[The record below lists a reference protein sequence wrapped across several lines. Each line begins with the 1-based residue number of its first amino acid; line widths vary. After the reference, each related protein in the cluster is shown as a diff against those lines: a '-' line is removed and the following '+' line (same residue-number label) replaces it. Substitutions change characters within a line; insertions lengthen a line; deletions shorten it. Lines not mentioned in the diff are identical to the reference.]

1 LSNRAPGGRCRLWNE
16 NDMGHDRDGNA
27 EEKEPLT
34 RNDSST
40 TPSVRHSQDSLTSI
54 STTSLVLEQLNAMP
68 AQTTGGALGKPTH
81 EFEYRDNEDDIEAS
95 RYIPPGKPLSK
106 GTKRLMW
113 LVVVIAIAGWTLALV
128 SFLLNGTYKHSSKLA
143 YDHETPQKSTGRKV
157 TLDQI
162 MSGQWYPH
170 RQEISWIPGADGED
184 GLLLEKN
191 QAGKDY
197 LVVEDVRSRRGDA
210 NAMVSKS
217 LMRSGVFEVN
227 GKQVYPEMVWPSSDL
242 NSVLVVSDVQRNWR
256 HSFTGLYWIFD
267 VDKQE
272 GQPLDPLH
280 PTDRIQLASW
290 SPTSDKV
297 VFTRDNNMF
306 IRSVL
311 SGEVKQITT
320 DGGEQLFYGAPDWVY
335 EEEVYHT
342 NSVTWWAKDG
352 KYVAYLRTNESAVP
366 EYPVQY
372 FLSRPS
378 GEQPAPGLE
387 NYPEVRQIKYPK
399 AGAPNPTVDL
409 EFYDVERAEVF
420 SVDIAGGFADDD
432 RLIIEIIW
440 TASNQ
445 VLVRETNRESDSIR
459 LVLID
464 VKSRTGKVVR
474 TQDVAGL
481 DGGWVEPSQTTA
493 FVPAD
498 PANGR
503 PHDGYIDTVIYDNND
518 HLGYFTPLD
527 AAEPIMLTKGDWEV
541 VEAPSAVDL
550 QNNLVYFQATKQAPT
565 ERHIY
570 SVALDG
576 SNLMPIVP
584 VDKPAYYSAS
594 FSTGAG
600 YALITYNGPG
610 IPKQDLIS
618 TPSNAQSYSETVE
631 QNPALAAMAAAH
643 DLPHKI
649 YQNITIDNFTLQL
662 VEIRPPHFD
671 PHKKYPILFHLYGGP
686 GSQQVDRRFT
696 VDFQS
701 YLASSLGYLIIT
713 LDGRGTGYIGR
724 RARCTIRD
732 HIGTLEARDQIE
744 TAKVWAAKDYVD
756 AARIAIWGWSYGGFL
771 TLKTLEL
778 DAGNTFQYG
787 VAVAPVTDWR
797 FYDSIYTER
806 YMHTPQ
812 RNPEGYEASAIR
824 NMSALGQNVRFLVM
838 HGVADDNV
846 HMQSTLTLID
856 GLDVAGVENYDVH
869 VFPDS
874 DHGIRFHNA
883 NRMVYDREF
892 VPIPTRVLFFGGEEC
907 VPC

>member
-1 LSNRAPGGRCRLWNE
+1 MGRE
-16 NDMGHDRDGNA
+16 RDGNT
-27 EEKEPLT
+27 EETEPLT
-34 RNDSST
+34 RHDSST
-40 TPSVRHSQDSLTSI
+40 TPSVRLSQDSLTSI
-54 STTSLVLEQLNAMP
+54 STASLVLEQLNAMP
-68 AQTTGGALGKPTH
+68 PQTTGGALGKPTH
-81 EFEYRDNEDDIEAS
+81 ELEYRDNEDDIEAP
-95 RYIPPGKPLSK
+95 RYIPSAGKPLSK
-106 GTKRLMW
+106 GTRRMIW
-113 LVVVIAIAGWTLALV
+113 LVVVIAIAGWSLALV
-128 SFLLNGTYKHSSKLA
+128 SFLLNGTYKHSSKLP
-143 YDHETPQKSTGRKV
+143 YDHEKPVESSGKKV

-170 RQEISWIPGADGED
+170 RQEISWIRGADGED

-210 NAMVSKS
+210 NAIASKS
-217 LMRSGVFEVN
+217 LMRSGIFEVN
-227 GKQVYPEMVWPSSDL
+227 AKQVYPDMVWPSADL
-242 NSVLVVSDVQRNWR
+242 KSVLVVSDVEKNWR

-267 VDKQE
+267 VEKQE

-280 PTDRIQLASW
+280 PNDRIQLASW
-290 SPTSDKV
+290 SPTSDAV

-306 IRSVL
+306 IRSVV
-311 SGEVKQITT
+311 SGEVKRITT

-352 KYVAYLRTNESAVP
+352 QYVAYLRTNESAVP

-372 FLSRPS
+372 FMSRPS

-409 EFYDVERAEVF
+409 QFYDVERAQVF
-420 SVDIAGGFADDD
+420 SVDIAGGFDDD
-432 RLIIEIIW
+432 NRLIIEIVW
-440 TASNQ
+440 AASNQ

-503 PHDGYIDTVIYDNND
+503 PHDGYVDTVIYDNND

-527 AAEPIMLTKGDWEV
+527 ASEPIMLTKGDWEV

-570 SVALDG
+570 SVSLNG
-576 SNLMPIVP
+576 TNLTPIVP

-600 YALITYNGPG
+600 YALITYQGPG

-618 TPSNAQSYSETVE
+618 TPSNPQTYSETVE
-631 QNPALAAMAAAH
+631 ENPALASMAASH
-643 DLPHKI
+643 SLPHKI
-649 YQNITIDNFTLQL
+649 HQNITINNFTLQV
-662 VEIRPPHFD
+662 VEIRPPHFN
-671 PHKKYPILFHLYGGP
+671 PNKKYPILFHLYGGP
-686 GSQQVDRRFT
+686 GSQQVDRRFSI
-696 VDFQS
+696 DFQT
-701 YLASSLGYLIIT
+701 YLASSLDYLVVTI
-713 LDGRGTGYIGR
+713 DGRGTGFIGR
-724 RARCTIRD
+724 TARCTIRD
-732 HIGTLEARDQIE
+732 HIGTYEARDQIE
-744 TAKVWAAKDYVD
+744 TAKLWATKPYVD
-756 AARIAIWGWSYGGFL
+756 ASRLAIWGWSYGGFL
-771 TLKTLEL
+771 TLKVLEL
-778 DAGNTFQYG
+778 DAGNTFAYG
-787 VAVAPVTDWR
+787 MAVAPVTDWR

-812 RNPEGYEASAIR
+812 HNPTGYEASAIN

-846 HMQSTLTLID
+846 HFQSTLALID

-883 NRMVYDREF
+883 NRMVYDRE
-892 VPIPTRVLFFGGEEC
+892 
-907 VPC
+907 